1 VCHHARSFHS
11 TRFFNEEKGLL
22 LFIIADKARA
32 RGEGRCKN
40 GVNVVSDKERMAKH
54 HTQVQ
59 RGKGITKERE
69 VNRRR

>member
-1 VCHHARSFHS
+1 MCHHARSFHF
-11 TRFFNEEKGLL
+11 TRFLNEEKGL
-22 LFIIADKARA
+22 LFIIADKARDK
-32 RGEGRCKN
+32 GEGRCKI
-40 GVNVVSDKERMAKH
+40 GVGVVSDKERMVKH

>member
-1 VCHHARSFHS
+1 MVVLRPYQM
-11 TRFFNEEKGLL
+11 
-22 LFIIADKARA
+22 
-32 RGEGRCKN
+32 RCKN